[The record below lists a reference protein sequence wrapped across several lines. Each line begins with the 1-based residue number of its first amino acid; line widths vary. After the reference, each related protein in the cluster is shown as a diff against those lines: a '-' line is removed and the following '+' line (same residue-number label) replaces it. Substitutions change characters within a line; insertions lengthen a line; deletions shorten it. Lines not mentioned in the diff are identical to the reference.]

1 MAAKNLKYFMRPEL
15 KEEKIV
21 EVPGPVKDEN
31 GEPIMFQI
39 KKLSQES
46 IDKIY
51 ERHRIVRNAV
61 DKKGKPYIV
70 DGKIV
75 KEEIRDNNKAYRE
88 VLTESIVYPDLHDNE
103 LLQFYG
109 CVDSTV
115 LIRRM
120 FTVEEYGEIV
130 KMVNDV
136 LGLNSEDEQD
146 EAEDDIEQAK
156 N

>member
-1 MAAKNLKYFMRPEL
+1 MATKNLKYFMRPEL

-21 EVPGPVKDEN
+21 EVPGPILDEN

-39 KKLSQES
+39 KKLSQRS

-51 ERHRIVRNAV
+51 DRHRVVRNAV

-75 KEEIRDNNKAYRE
+75 KEEIKDNTKAYRE
-88 VLTESIVYPDLHDNE
+88 VLTESLVYPDVHDNE

-109 CVDSTV
+109 CVDSAD
-115 LIRRM
+115 LIRVM
-120 FTVEEYGEIV
+120 FTPEEYSKV
-130 KMVNDV
+130 VNMINGV
-136 LGLNSEDEQD
+136 LGLNADD
-146 EAEDDIEQAK
+146 DKEAEDDIEKAK